1 VWAFGNTQATRL
13 GVFLSTHGQ
22 KGHNSMGTILNLDE
36 HARREAL
43 VNSPVIAVVGMSDD
57 PMITSYEIGMY
68 LKEQGYTVYPVNP
81 TIESVDGDRSYP
93 SLADVP
99 EPIDIVDVFRNS
111 AYLSGIVDE
120 AIAVGAK
127 TVWAQEGVHDDEAVD
142 KALAAGLN
150 IATDLCIRSE
160 HRRLFKGMLEG

>member
-1 VWAFGNTQATRL
+1 MASNLNIDEEAQREVL
-13 GVFLSTHGQ
+13 TH
-22 KGHNSMGTILNLDE
+22 
-36 HARREAL
+36 
-43 VNSPVIAVVGMSDD
+43 SPVIAVVGMMDD
-57 PMITSYEIGMY
+57 EYYISYEIGKY

-81 TIESVDGDRSYP
+81 TIEKVDGDRSYP

-111 AYLSGIVDE
+111 AYLSGVVDE

-127 TVWAQEGVHDDEAVD
+127 TVWAQEGVHDDEAVQ

-150 IATDLCIRSE
+150 IATDLCIRTE
-160 HRRLFKGMLEG
+160 HRRLFKGMVEG